1 MTESTRRLTSVGL
14 LASILFVVLIGRVS
28 LLGTVESKSL
38 RQAGEKYLRAG
49 NPLPATRGRILA
61 RDGRIL
67 VDNLATNV
75 VKVDISKIPKA
86 ERTAVLGRLS
96 ELLDV
101 PYSTIESKLVDP
113 RNPRYEPAKIA
124 SNVRESAAV
133 YIAERPDLF
142 PGVVTDVTWQ
152 RVYPFGKLAAHTLGY
167 LGPVNADDIK
177 RQPGDLQYQ
186 NADYIGRAGI
196 EKSFERELRGIPGEE
211 IVTKDPVGLVVER
224 KRTREPVPGKDVRL
238 TIDIGLQELSE
249 STLQQGLI
257 AAQQNVFMRAR
268 RGAPPIAERI
278 NAKAGALVC
287 FDVTNGEVVSS
298 ASYPTYDPAE
308 FVEGLSLKRDAE
320 YKDPKAKAPLINRV
334 IEGQYP
340 PGSTFKLF
348 TAIAALRY
356 GFITSNTT
364 YNDKGVFKLPKSIE
378 SRVAKGVKTTWKNAG
393 TPPSVF
399 GIIDLRKA
407 VRVSADTFFYK
418 IGFEMHGGEYDDG
431 IQRVAREMGLGKY
444 TNIRLPQ
451 EARGVIPDRAR
462 QLRLAER
469 YPTKFKKDWP
479 LGATINVS
487 IGQGDVLATPLQIA
501 RSYGAFANGGTVLDA
516 KIDLE
521 VLDRNVTDKRL
532 SQTVT
537 TLPAV
542 AATTTTTTA
551 TTAIT
556 TPPTIASGPAS
567 TNALVSTTTPTL
579 TPTTTTATTT
589 TATSTV
595 PPEDPTRTILGVEVP
610 VVATLPEVASPP
622 AVEGHVDIPDDARS
636 TILGG
641 LQDSLDKKQGTAVGA
656 FSGFD
661 LSSYPLAGKTGTA
674 EKSGQQDYSVF
685 VAFGPLPEPKYS
697 CSAVIEEG
705 GYGRQAGAMVR
716 RMFEGI
722 AGFTIQPVRVVTEG
736 GAER

>member
-14 LASILFVVLIGRVS
+14 LASILFAVLIGRVA

-38 RQAGEKYLRAG
+38 RKAGEKYLRAV

-142 PGVVTDVTWQ
+142 PGVITDVTWQ

-196 EKSFERELRGIPGEE
+196 EKSFERELRGVPGEE
-211 IVTKDPVGLVVER
+211 MVTKDPVGLVVER
-224 KRTREPVPGKDVRL
+224 KRTREPVAGKDVRL
-238 TIDIGLQELSE
+238 TIDIALQELSE
-249 STLQQGLI
+249 STLQQGLV
-257 AAQQNVFMRAR
+257 AARQNVFMRP
-268 RGAPPIAERI
+268 RGKGFVAERI
-278 NAKAGALVC
+278 LAEAGALVC
-287 FDVTNGEVVSS
+287 MDVGNGEVVSS
-298 ASYPTYDPAE
+298 ASYPPYDPAE
-308 FVEGLSLKRDAE
+308 FVDGLSLKRDAE
-320 YKDPKAKAPLINRV
+320 YKDPTAKAPLFNRV

-356 GFITSNTT
+356 GLINVNTT
-364 YNDKGVFKLPKSIE
+364 YNDKGVFTLPKSIE
-378 SRVAKGVKTTWKNAG
+378 SRVARGVRTTWKNAG
-393 TPPSVF
+393 SPPSVF

-407 VRVSADTFFYK
+407 IRVSADTFFYK

-431 IQRVAREMGLGKY
+431 IQRVAREMGLGKF

-469 YPTKFKKDWP
+469 FPTKFKKDWP

-516 KIDLE
+516 KIHLE
-521 VLDRNVTDKRL
+521 VLDRNITDKRL
-532 SQTVT
+532 SQSVT
-537 TLPAV
+537 TVP
-542 AATTTTTTA
+542 ATTTTTTPA
-551 TTAIT
+551 
-556 TPPTIASGPAS
+556 PPPLVSPTISGPNSSAIE
-567 TNALVSTTTPTL
+567 TATALTTTVTTTTPT
-579 TPTTTTATTT
+579 TSTASAATSTTTT
-589 TATSTV
+589 
-595 PPEDPTRTILGVEVP
+595 PLEDPSRTILGVEVP
-610 VVATLPEVASPP
+610 VVPTLPEVASPP
-622 AVEGHVDIPDDARS
+622 AVEGHVDIPDDARAA
-636 TILGG
+636 ILGG
-641 LQDSLDKKQGTAVGA
+641 LVDAVGKKQGTAVGA

-674 EKSGQQDYSVF
+674 QKSGQQDYSVF

-705 GYGRQAGAMVR
+705 GFGRQAAAMVR

-722 AGFTIQPVRVVTEG
+722 AGFTIQPVRVVAEG